1 MLSWTPPSW
10 IRGRAC
16 DVPEC
21 GRESSAENCMVS
33 LPVIGRTLDQPLRLF
48 FCDDHKDVGS
58 LVERYRDFMSQSR
71 QLSQAGA
78 STPAPS
84 P

>member
-1 MLSWTPPSW
+1 MIS
-10 IRGRAC
+10 R
-16 DVPEC
+16 
-21 GRESSAENCMVS
+21 
-33 LPVIGRTLDQPLRLF
+33 PVIGRTLDQPLFLF